1 MRRALVV
8 PLLLALAGCGQPDSG
23 GDRTRTNQAEPPPA
37 ATPEPAAPPPRYVGR
52 WAAKLELCR
61 DGAWDFQ
68 ERHLSTAGEVS
79 CDFDRVDEAQ
89 GGYDIAATCLA
100 EGNRAPDR
108 IKLRFAES
116 AGAMLVESKSFAP
129 PVGLIRCDGRKP

>member
-1 MRRALVV
+1 MRQTLVG
-8 PLLLALAGCGQPDSG
+8 PFLLALAGCGQPDSS
-23 GDRTRTNQAEPPPA
+23 GDRTRANQAEPPA
-37 ATPEPAAPPPRYVGR
+37 PAAPEPEAAPPRYVGR

-68 ERHLSTAGEVS
+68 QRHLSTAGEVS

-89 GGYDIAATCLA
+89 GGYDIAAICLA
-100 EGNRAPDR
+100 EGSRAPDR

-116 AGAMLVESKSFAP
+116 AGAMLVESKTFA